1 MYGYA
6 GEIIK
11 VYLSR
16 RSGAVQEY
24 LLVLAR
30 AAIAYIVLAV
40 LTRMMGKRELS
51 QLTIRDYVVGI
62 TIGSITA
69 NMSFKTDESILL
81 FLPAIILF
89 SGTEII
95 LSRISLK
102 SPRLRNFSDGT
113 TTILIREGRILR
125 ESLKKERLSIDEL
138 LMMLRDRD
146 VFNVADVDYALLE
159 RNGRMSILRKAE
171 RQWPILSDM
180 NIKKQASGIPVT
192 IIKDG
197 KLAQEEINKNKM
209 DINWVFKKL
218 NESDVQDIS
227 TVFFAQ
233 ADNTG
238 IIYIELYNGQ

>member
-1 MYGYA
+1 M
-6 GEIIK
+6 
-11 VYLSR
+11 
-16 RSGAVQEY
+16 QEY
-24 LLVLAR
+24 LIVLAR

-69 NMSFKTDESILL
+69 NMSFKTDEPVLL
-81 FLPAIILF
+81 FLPAIVLF
-89 SGTEII
+89 SGIEII

-113 TTILIREGRILR
+113 TTILIREGRILK
-125 ESLKKERLSIDEL
+125 ENLKKERLSIDEL

-159 RNGRMSILRKAE
+159 RNGKMSILRKAE
-171 RQWPILSDM
+171 RQWPVLSDL
-180 NIKKQASGIPVT
+180 NIKKQASSIPVT

-197 KLAQEEINKNKM
+197 KLAQEEIEKNKL

-218 NESDVQDIS
+218 NESDIQDIS

>member
-1 MYGYA
+1 MSGNA

-113 TTILIREGRILR
+113 TTILIREGKILR

-146 VFNVADVDYALLE
+146 VFNVGDVDYALLE
-159 RNGRMSILRKAE
+159 RNGKMSILRKAE
-171 RQWPILSDM
+171 RQWPVLSDM

-197 KLAQEEINKNKM
+197 KLAQEEIDKNKM

>member
-1 MYGYA
+1 M
-6 GEIIK
+6 
-11 VYLSR
+11 
-16 RSGAVQEY
+16 QEY
-24 LLVLAR
+24 LIVLAR

-69 NMSFKTDESILL
+69 NMSFKTDEPVLL
-81 FLPAIILF
+81 FLPAIVLF
-89 SGTEII
+89 SGIEII

-113 TTILIREGRILR
+113 TTILIREGRILK
-125 ESLKKERLSIDEL
+125 ENLKKERLSIDEL

-159 RNGRMSILRKAE
+159 RNGKMSILRKAE
-171 RQWPILSDM
+171 RQWPVLSDL
-180 NIKKQASGIPVT
+180 NIKKQASSIPVT

-197 KLAQEEINKNKM
+197 KLAQEEIEKNKL

-218 NESDVQDIS
+218 NESDIQDIS
-227 TVFFAQ
+227 AVFFAQ

>member
-1 MYGYA
+1 M
-6 GEIIK
+6 
-11 VYLSR
+11 
-16 RSGAVQEY
+16 QEY
-24 LLVLAR
+24 LIVLAR

-69 NMSFKTDESILL
+69 NMSFKTDEPVFL
-81 FLPAIILF
+81 FLPAIVLF
-89 SGTEII
+89 SGIEII

-113 TTILIREGRILR
+113 TTILIREGRILK
-125 ESLKKERLSIDEL
+125 ENLKKERLSIDEL

-159 RNGRMSILRKAE
+159 RNGKMSILRKAE
-171 RQWPILSDM
+171 RQWPVLSDL
-180 NIKKQASGIPVT
+180 NIKKQASSIPVT

-197 KLAQEEINKNKM
+197 KLAQEEIEKNKL

-218 NESDVQDIS
+218 NESDIQDIS